1 MPTEEPIRFALI
13 TLATVFTLL
22 VLAALHLCGVSSG
35 LLLLVPVTCAFWYS
49 VAYQSGVARKAAS
62 ARRNPGHE
70 LVLVPAVM
78 DSGID
83 PLEQFYSR
91 LLGSLDHS
99 WLAFKKHFRH
109 TEKSLHNVK
118 DSLDKALDMTQNTGL
133 LAVNA
138 MMAAASCGEVGRGFI
153 TVSQDLA
160 SISERSTD
168 DLGQLRQLVASL
180 SQDLVRLEVLLEHPL
195 DFWIVSSAGLPVQ
208 ELVKVRAELEHSQN
222 QLRSLG
228 DRYRRAPQLD
238 VRWLQLGDAVKRLLN
253 ELTNTLFQLELH
265 LDDVI
270 SDMRLLKLAEG
281 SGSGQQIVEIKDR
294 NHFNRE
300 PGGLTQKFIQ

>member
-1 MPTEEPIRFALI
+1 M
-13 TLATVFTLL
+13 
-22 VLAALHLCGVSSG
+22 
-35 LLLLVPVTCAFWYS
+35 
-49 VAYQSGVARKAAS
+49 
-62 ARRNPGHE
+62 
-70 LVLVPAVM
+70 
-78 DSGID
+78 
-83 PLEQFYSR
+83 
-91 LLGSLDHS
+91 
-99 WLAFKKHFRH
+99 
-109 TEKSLHNVK
+109 
-118 DSLDKALDMTQNTGL
+118 
-133 LAVNA
+133 
-138 MMAAASCGEVGRGFI
+138 
-153 TVSQDLA
+153 
-160 SISERSTD
+160 
-168 DLGQLRQLVASL
+168 ASL

-300 PGGLTQKFIQ
+300 PGWLTQKFIQ